1 MDKNGF
7 LEKLA
12 MSLAGQVPR
21 AVIEENIRYYDEYI
35 SGEVKK
41 GTPLQQV
48 LDGLGDPRLIAR
60 SIVDANGGCN
70 DMAGVYEDS
79 TGADSRE
86 AGYGTG
92 DRGDGY
98 GTGDGDW
105 QERRTAPIRGFRLSG
120 IGALLLLGAVLIILF
135 LIIGTIIGGIFLL
148 LRPILVPLLL
158 ILLIYSLFQGPRRY

>member
-21 AVIEENIRYYDEYI
+21 SVIEENIRYYDEYI
-35 SGEVKK
+35 SGEVRK
-41 GTPLQQV
+41 GAPLEQV
-48 LDGLGDPRLIAR
+48 LEGLGDPRLIAR
-60 SIVDANGGCN
+60 SIVDANGGGN

-79 TGADSRE
+79 ASAESRE
-86 AGYGTG
+86 TGYGAG
-92 DRGDGY
+92 E
-98 GTGDGDW
+98 GDW
-105 QERRTAPIRGFRLSG
+105 QERSTSPIRGFRFSG
-120 IGALLLLGAVLIILF
+120 LGALLLLGAVLIILF